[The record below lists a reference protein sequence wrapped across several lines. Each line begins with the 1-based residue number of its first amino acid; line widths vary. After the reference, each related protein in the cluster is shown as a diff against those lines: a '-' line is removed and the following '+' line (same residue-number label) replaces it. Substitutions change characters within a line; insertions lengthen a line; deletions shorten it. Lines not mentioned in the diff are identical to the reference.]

1 MAECGITWAEAFLG
15 VGIVFGMAAFVWA
28 LTRKPT
34 GKVVRRPEYVQWRQ
48 GKK

>member
-15 VGIVFGMAAFVWA
+15 VGTVFGMAAFVWA

>member
-28 LTRKPT
+28 LTRNQKV
-34 GKVVRRPEYVQWRQ
+34 KVVRRPEYMHWKWRD
-48 GKK
+48 K